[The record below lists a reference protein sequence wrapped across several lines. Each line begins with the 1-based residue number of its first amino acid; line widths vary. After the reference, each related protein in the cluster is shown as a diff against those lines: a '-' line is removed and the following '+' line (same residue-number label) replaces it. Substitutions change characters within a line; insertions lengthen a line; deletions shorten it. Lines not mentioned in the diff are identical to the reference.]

1 VNSVYAAQRQ
11 LITKAQHDKG
21 DEGED
26 GDQAGGQENEGE
38 TGNPDSVKPESL
50 IEHWRRSP
58 GELSTLLDAVGVTGI
73 LEAMSEEFG
82 RQLRA
87 RLPAPRRKS
96 DKPYKH
102 IMNLEA
108 NSAHNGRGT
117 HSRQ

>member
-1 VNSVYAAQRQ
+1 MNSVYAAQRQ

-58 GELSTLLDAVGVTGI
+58 GELSTLLDAVGVAGI
-73 LEAMSEEFG
+73 LEAMSAEFG
-82 RQLRA
+82 RQLRT
-87 RLPAPRRKS
+87 RLPAPKRKS
-96 DKPYKH
+96 DKPFKH
-102 IMNLEA
+102 TLNLRA
-108 NSAHNGRGT
+108 NSARDRREHRFR
-117 HSRQ
+117 H